1 MKILISRILMM
12 CILLSLWLLL
22 TYPLSLQELIAGFLV
37 ALFIVLFACSGE
49 NLLSEIHLTPKSLI
63 YFIAYC
69 FFFFWALI
77 KSNLSVAFRVIDPKL
92 PINPGIVKVR
102 TKLKSRLGR
111 LVLANSITLTPGTLT
126 VETHGEIFYIHWI
139 DVRGKNIE
147 ESTEQIVN
155 DFEKYLGVIFG

>member
-1 MKILISRILMM
+1 MKLLMSRIIMM
-12 CILLSLWLLL
+12 LILLTLWLLL
-22 TYPLSLQELIAGFLV
+22 TYPLNMQELIVGSLV
-37 ALFIVLFACSGE
+37 SLFIVIFACSGN
-49 NLLSEIHLTPKSLI
+49 NLMADVNLTPKSII

-69 FFFFWALI
+69 FFFFWVLI
-77 KSNLSVAFRVIDPKL
+77 KSNINVALRVIDPKL

-102 TKLKSRLGR
+102 TNLKSRLGR

-126 VETHGEIFYIHWI
+126 VETNGEIFYIHWI